1 MLVSHMK
8 RFIFFFCLQSIL
20 LNFMH
25 ENISSPDNMISFGFI
40 YEKKKILTTIISQKF
55 IRFHGWKSNAIIKKF
70 SLKIIHSVSFIKKN
84 CLKKQ
89 INLFQ
94 ALKHF
99 FCPDNISVGFTYE
112 KENPEKL
119 LVLICFFLYKEI
131 CSTKWFSF
139 IIMRNQVKKKIFF
152 QENFLI
158 FPFLKQND
166 FFPQVFHTWKKLLSF
181 FPWLFLT
188 TLTW

>member
-8 RFIFFFCLQSIL
+8 RFIYFFCLQRIL

-40 YEKKKILTTIISQKF
+40 YEKKKILNTIISQKQKF
-55 IRFHGWKSNAIIKKF
+55 IGFHGWKSNAIIKKII
-70 SLKIIHSVSFIKKN
+70 LKNNSFSFIHKKN

-99 FCPDNISVGFTYE
+99 F
-112 KENPEKL
+112 
-119 LVLICFFLYKEI
+119 VLITFQ
-131 CSTKWFSF
+131 SVSH
-139 IIMRNQVKKKIFF
+139 MKKKILKNYLSSFVSFF
-152 QENFLI
+152 TKKFVQ
-158 FPFLKQND
+158 PND
-166 FFPQVFHTWKKLLSF
+166 FLS
-181 FPWLFLT
+181 
-188 TLTW
+188 